1 MVTGVRIPGCF
12 QFGTPVGGFHLFVR
26 PHVLLRSSYVD
37 HVLNGGHGVSHAGE
51 RPLLVHGLVPIGNRG
66 LLHGVR
72 GSVSWRQSEASDW
85 RRFLAYMLDR
95 DIRHPDFCVGNLN
108 ICGGNLDLWIGN
120 LDFVLEMLIFFVHI
134 LCTFNEI

>member
-26 PHVLLRSSYVD
+26 PHVLLRSSDVD

-85 RRFLAYMLDR
+85 RRFLAYMHDR
-95 DIRHPDFCVGNLN
+95 DIRHPDFCVDCVSFTYHLS
-108 ICGGNLDLWIGN
+108 
-120 LDFVLEMLIFFVHI
+120 VVP
-134 LCTFNEI
+134 TP